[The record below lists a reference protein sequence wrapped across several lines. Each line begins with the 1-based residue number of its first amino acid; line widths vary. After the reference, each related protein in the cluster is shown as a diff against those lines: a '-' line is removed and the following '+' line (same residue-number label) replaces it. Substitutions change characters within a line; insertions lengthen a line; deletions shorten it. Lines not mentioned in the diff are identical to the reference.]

1 YVQRVLA
8 NYPDITYTL
17 EGEAR
22 EQRDSTSSLGV
33 SLVALLFFIYCMLA
47 LPLRSYFLP
56 VVVMS
61 VIPFALVGAVLG
73 HVIMG
78 HDMTMLSY
86 MGLLALV
93 GVVVNDSLVLVDF
106 FNLARSEGESYEEAV
121 RHAGVKR
128 FRAVMLTS
136 LTTFFGLLPMMF
148 ATSTQS
154 LFLVPMSISL
164 GFGIL
169 FATGITLILV
179 PVMLTIAKDIKL
191 AAVSVLHGQPSSGA
205 NASP

>member
-1 YVQRVLA
+1 
-8 NYPDITYTL
+8 YTL
-17 EGEAR
+17 EREAR
-22 EQRDSTSSLGV
+22 EQRDTTSSLGE

-86 MGLLALV
+86 MGLMALV

-106 FNLARSEGESYEEAV
+106 FNQARSEGESYEEAV

-154 LFLVPMSISL
+154 MFLVPMSISL

-169 FATGITLILV
+169 FATAITLILV
-179 PVMLTIAKDIKL
+179 PVMLTIAKDVKV
-191 AAVSVLHGQPSSGA
+191 AASSWLRSQASGDVS
-205 NASP
+205 ASQ